1 MKDLVVQEAV
11 IKWSY
16 NHHTNK
22 PMKILVHT
30 FVDKEENKW
39 YIPVGDKE
47 EEYGWL
53 MDSEAFDSKY
63 QCCVDRRDGL
73 MLQAEEITL
82 ELEKVNKII
91 CEEI

>member
-39 YIPVGDKE
+39 YIPVGE
-47 EEYGWL
+47 RRRVWMAYG
-53 MDSEAFDSKY
+53 F
-63 QCCVDRRDGL
+63 
-73 MLQAEEITL
+73 
-82 ELEKVNKII
+82 
-91 CEEI
+91 